1 MFEQSIQPFTLI
13 FVLAGLSVLPLIFV
27 VSTAFLKISMVLMIL
42 RNALGIQQMPPNIA
56 VYSIALISTL
66 FVMTPVIEK
75 MDKKFTELET
85 PINSMDSKE
94 ELSNKATIVL
104 QPLKEFIDDN
114 SSPEIREHFRDIAS
128 QLWKREVTVEE
139 SKNHLLII
147 LPTFTISELE
157 KAFKIGFLIY
167 VPFVVIDLLI
177 SNILLALGMQMV
189 APIMIATPVKI
200 LLFVLIDGWTKV
212 LDGLMLSYL

>member
-1 MFEQSIQPFTLI
+1 MFDTSIQPFALI
-13 FVLAGLSVLPLIFV
+13 FVLAGLSVLPLAFV
-27 VSTAFLKISMVLMIL
+27 ISTAFLKISMVLMIL

-56 VYSIALISTL
+56 LYSIALISTL
-66 FVMTPVIEK
+66 FVMAPVLEK
-75 MDKKFTELET
+75 MDKAYTELES
-85 PINSMDSKE
+85 PVENLQSKE
-94 ELSNKATIVL
+94 DMEAAAKKVFA
-104 QPLKEFIDDN
+104 PMKEFIDKN
-114 SSPEIREHFRDIAS
+114 SSPDVREHFRNVAS
-128 QLWKREVTVEE
+128 QLWKREVTEDE
-139 SKNHLLII
+139 ARDHLLIM

-167 VPFVVIDLLI
+167 IPFVVIDLLI

-200 LLFVLIDGWTKV
+200 LLFILIEGWTKV